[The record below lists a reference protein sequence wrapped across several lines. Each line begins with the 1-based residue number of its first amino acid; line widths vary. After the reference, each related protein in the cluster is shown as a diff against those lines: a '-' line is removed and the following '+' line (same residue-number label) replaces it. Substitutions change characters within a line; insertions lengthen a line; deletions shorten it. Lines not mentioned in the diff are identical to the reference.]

1 MKKSPPRQSER
12 RRRLLRIF
20 YPSEYFEDKNDEIV
34 DDDVYGWIF
43 RNDDDDD
50 DDDDGDDDDKNDDE
64 IWNCVLSEIGEIKR
78 AKRIGKFCFGVLTF
92 QEEFD
97 DVLFVSVSREAIDA
111 VVTTNCSTSNNIK
124 KQNKKGLDSILEAL
138 SFSSCAFYERQQQ
151 QQQQQ
156 QQQNSSSSS
165 SSSSSSKSSSSNATT
180 ISMTFVTKFLQ
191 KMLDEYECVPY
202 FYTQKTQNWKG
213 GRLRRKPI
221 SRVSTTLRL
230 LATRLKAMQQKGFT
244 TRWVWWFFCD
254 VFLARIFFARIA
266 SRVQMVS
273 SGFINGDYLIRNA
286 DWLAKGNP
294 LGVKLH
300 VPLART
306 LSGLAK
312 VLAEGYASILGV
324 RKLDTI
330 VVRIIGERLWI
341 LGLTTQLACLSDCLF
356 IFTSHAAALHVYS
369 SLLVHFQITFGKFCY
384 EAGFGANKG
393 RQKKR
398 QSTESLVFGVLFVP
412 PIFLFFPTTF
422 AYFASYLVLHAV
434 ALLVRAFLVSFVVY
448 STTTFDDFDDDF
460 LYEKILLKNNNTNS
474 SVISLSI
481 KKKKT
486 TTTRRRR
493 SIDIINNVIT
503 KDFVNA
509 LRSFGRL
516 PVALSTTTT

>member
-1 MKKSPPRQSER
+1 MKKSPRQSERRRRRRRR

-34 DDDVYGWIF
+34 DDVYGWIF

-50 DDDDGDDDDKNDDE
+50 DDDDDDKNDDE

-78 AKRIGKFCFGVLTF
+78 AKRIGKICFGVLTF
-92 QEEFD
+92 FQEEEEEEEFD

-111 VVTTNCSTSNNIK
+111 VVTTNCSTKNNIK

-156 QQQNSSSSS
+156 N
-165 SSSSSSKSSSSNATT
+165 SSSSKSSSSNATT

-230 LATRLKAMQQKGFT
+230 LATRLKAIQQKGFT

-356 IFTSHAAALHVYS
+356 LFTSHAAALHVYS

-448 STTTFDDFDDDF
+448 SFDDFDDDDDDF
-460 LYEKILLKNNNTNS
+460 FFDVVYNNNNNNNS
-474 SVISLSI
+474 YTLSI
-481 KKKKT
+481 KKKKKKR
-486 TTTRRRR
+486 RRRR
-493 SIDIINNVIT
+493 SIDIINNMIT

-516 PVALSTTTT
+516 PVAFL

>member
-1 MKKSPPRQSER
+1 M
-12 RRRLLRIF
+12 
-20 YPSEYFEDKNDEIV
+20 
-34 DDDVYGWIF
+34 
-43 RNDDDDD
+43 
-50 DDDDGDDDDKNDDE
+50 
-64 IWNCVLSEIGEIKR
+64 LSEIGEIKR
-78 AKRIGKFCFGVLTF
+78 AKRIGKICFGVLTF
-92 QEEFD
+92 FQEEEEEEEFD

-111 VVTTNCSTSNNIK
+111 VVTTNCSTNNIK

-156 QQQNSSSSS
+156 N

-230 LATRLKAMQQKGFT
+230 LATRLKAIQQKGFT

-356 IFTSHAAALHVYS
+356 LFTSHAAALHVYS

-448 STTTFDDFDDDF
+448 SFDDFDDDDDDF
-460 LYEKILLKNNNTNS
+460 FFDVVYNNNNNNNS
-474 SVISLSI
+474 YTLSI
-481 KKKKT
+481 KKKKKKR
-486 TTTRRRR
+486 RRRR
-493 SIDIINNVIT
+493 SIDIINNMIT

-516 PVALSTTTT
+516 PVAFL

>member
-1 MKKSPPRQSER
+1 MKKSPRQSERRRRRR

-34 DDDVYGWIF
+34 DDVYDWIF
-43 RNDDDDD
+43 RNDDDD
-50 DDDDGDDDDKNDDE
+50 DDDDKNDDE

-78 AKRIGKFCFGVLTF
+78 AKRIGKICFGVLTF
-92 QEEFD
+92 FQEEEEEEEFD

-111 VVTTNCSTSNNIK
+111 VVTTNCSTNNIK

-151 QQQQQ
+151 QQQQ
-156 QQQNSSSSS
+156 NSSSSS
-165 SSSSSSKSSSSNATT
+165 SSSNATT
-180 ISMTFVTKFLQ
+180 ILMTFVEFLQ

-202 FYTQKTQNWKG
+202 FYTQKNQNWKG

-230 LATRLKAMQQKGFT
+230 LATRLKAIQQKGFT

-356 IFTSHAAALHVYS
+356 LFTSHAAALHVYS
-369 SLLVHFQITFGKFCY
+369 SLLVTAQITFGKFCY
-384 EAGFGANKG
+384 EAGFGGGLLKEKNKR
-393 RQKKR
+393 RQKR

-434 ALLVRAFLVSFVVY
+434 ALLVRAFLVSFIILLIDD
-448 STTTFDDFDDDF
+448 DDFDDDF
-460 LYEKILLKNNNTNS
+460 FDVYEKILLKNNNTN
-474 SVISLSI
+474 VISLSI
-481 KKKKT
+481 KKKKKKKR
-486 TTTRRRR
+486 RRRR
-493 SIDIINNVIT
+493 SINIINNMIT

-516 PVALSTTTT
+516 PVAL

>member
-1 MKKSPPRQSER
+1 MKKSPRQSERRRR

-20 YPSEYFEDKNDEIV
+20 YPSEYFVKEDKN
-34 DDDVYGWIF
+34 VYGWIF

-50 DDDDGDDDDKNDDE
+50 DDDDDDKNDDE

-78 AKRIGKFCFGVLTF
+78 AKRIGKICFGVLTF
-92 QEEFD
+92 FQEEEEEEEFD

-111 VVTTNCSTSNNIK
+111 VVTTNCSTGNNIK

-156 QQQNSSSSS
+156 QN
-165 SSSSSSKSSSSNATT
+165 SSSSSKSSSSNATT

-230 LATRLKAMQQKGFT
+230 LATRLKAIQQKGFT

-254 VFLARIFFARIA
+254 VFLARFFFARIA

-312 VLAEGYASILGV
+312 VLAEGYASVLGV

-330 VVRIIGERLWI
+330 VEIIGERMWF
-341 LGLTTQLACLSDCLF
+341 LGLTTQLACLSDCILL
-356 IFTSHAAALHVYS
+356 FTSHAAALHVYS
-369 SLLVHFQITFGKFCY
+369 SLLVFAQITFGKFCY
-384 EAGFGANKG
+384 EAGFGGVG

-398 QSTESLVFGVLFVP
+398 RKSTESLVFGVLFVP

-448 STTTFDDFDDDF
+448 STTFDDFDDDF
-460 LYEKILLKNNNTNS
+460 DVVYEKILLKNNNNNTNS

-481 KKKKT
+481 KKKKKT
-486 TTTRRRR
+486 RRRRR

-516 PVALSTTTT
+516 PVAL

>member
-1 MKKSPPRQSER
+1 MKKSPRQSERRRRRRR

-20 YPSEYFEDKNDEIV
+20 YPSEYFEDKNDNII
-34 DDDVYGWIF
+34 DDVYGWIF

-50 DDDDGDDDDKNDDE
+50 DDDDDKNDDE

-78 AKRIGKFCFGVLTF
+78 AKRIGKICFGVLTF
-92 QEEFD
+92 FQEEEEEEEFD

-111 VVTTNCSTSNNIK
+111 VVTTNCSTNNIN

-156 QQQNSSSSS
+156 QQNSSN
-165 SSSSSSKSSSSNATT
+165 SKSSSSNATT

-230 LATRLKAMQQKGFT
+230 LATRLKAIQQKGFT

-356 IFTSHAAALHVYS
+356 LFTSHAAALHVYS
-369 SLLVHFQITFGKFCY
+369 SLLVTAQITFGKFCY
-384 EAGFGANKG
+384 EAGFGGGLLKEKNKR
-393 RQKKR
+393 RQKR

-448 STTTFDDFDDDF
+448 STTFDDFDDDF
-460 LYEKILLKNNNTNS
+460 DVVYEKILLKNNNNNTNS

-481 KKKKT
+481 KKKKKT
-486 TTTRRRR
+486 TTRRR

-509 LRSFGRL
+509 LRSFG
-516 PVALSTTTT
+516 

>member
-1 MKKSPPRQSER
+1 MKKSPRQSERRRRRRR

-34 DDDVYGWIF
+34 DDVYGWIF
-43 RNDDDDD
+43 RNDDD
-50 DDDDGDDDDKNDDE
+50 DDDDKNDDE

-78 AKRIGKFCFGVLTF
+78 AKRIGKICFGVLTF
-92 QEEFD
+92 FQEEEEEEEFD

-111 VVTTNCSTSNNIK
+111 VVTTNCSTNNNIK

-156 QQQNSSSSS
+156 N
-165 SSSSSSKSSSSNATT
+165 SSSSKSSSSNATT

-230 LATRLKAMQQKGFT
+230 LATRLKAIQQKGFT

-356 IFTSHAAALHVYS
+356 LFTSHAAALHVYS
-369 SLLVHFQITFGKFCY
+369 SLLVHFQIAFGKFCY

-434 ALLVRAFLVSFVVY
+434 ALLVRAFLVSCVVY
-448 STTTFDDFDDDF
+448 SFDDFDDDDDDF
-460 LYEKILLKNNNTNS
+460 FFDVVYNNNNS
-474 SVISLSI
+474 YTLSI
-481 KKKKT
+481 KKKKKKR
-486 TTTRRRR
+486 RRRR
-493 SIDIINNVIT
+493 SIDIINNMIT

-516 PVALSTTTT
+516 PVAFL

>member
-1 MKKSPPRQSER
+1 MKKSPRQSERRRRRR

-20 YPSEYFEDKNDEIV
+20 YPSEYFVKEDKN
-34 DDDVYGWIF
+34 VYGWIF
-43 RNDDDDD
+43 RN
-50 DDDDGDDDDKNDDE
+50 DDDDKNDDE

-78 AKRIGKFCFGVLTF
+78 AKRIGKICFGVLTF
-92 QEEFD
+92 FQEEEEEEEFD
-97 DVLFVSVSREAIDA
+97 DVLFVSVAREAIDA
-111 VVTTNCSTSNNIK
+111 VVTTNCSTIK
-124 KQNKKGLDSILEAL
+124 KKKGLDSILEAL

-151 QQQQQ
+151 QQQQ
-156 QQQNSSSSS
+156 NRF
-165 SSSSSSKSSSSNATT
+165 
-180 ISMTFVTKFLQ
+180 IEFLR

-202 FYTQKTQNWKG
+202 YYTHATQNWKG
-213 GRLRRKPI
+213 GGRLRCKPI
-221 SRVSTTLRL
+221 SRVSTTSRL
-230 LATRLKAMQQKGFT
+230 LATRLKALFT
-244 TRWVWWFFCD
+244 TTRCNNKFWWWVCIYYLVD

-273 SGFINGDYLIRNA
+273 SGFVNGDYLIRNA

-312 VLAEGYASILGV
+312 VLAEGYASVLGV

-330 VVRIIGERLWI
+330 VVRVIGERMWF
-341 LGLTTQLACLSDCLF
+341 LGLTTQLACLSDCILL
-356 IFTSHAAALHVYS
+356 FTSHAAALHVYS
-369 SLLVHFQITFGKFCY
+369 SLLVFAQITFGKFCY
-384 EAGFGANKG
+384 EAGFGGVK
-393 RQKKR
+393 RQKKRR

-434 ALLVRAFLVSFVVY
+434 ALLVRAVLCVFVY
-448 STTTFDDFDDDF
+448 STFDDDDDF
-460 LYEKILLKNNNTNS
+460 FDVVYEKILVRKKDNNNNIYPLYTL
-474 SVISLSI
+474 SLI
-481 KKKKT
+481 KKKKKKKKRGT
-486 TTTRRRR
+486 
-493 SIDIINNVIT
+493 SIINKIT

-516 PVALSTTTT
+516 PVAL

>member
-1 MKKSPPRQSER
+1 MKKSPRQSER

-20 YPSEYFEDKNDEIV
+20 YPSEYFEDKSDEIV
-34 DDDVYGWIF
+34 DDVYGWIF

-50 DDDDGDDDDKNDDE
+50 DDDDDDKNDDE

-78 AKRIGKFCFGVLTF
+78 AKRIGKICFGVLTF
-92 QEEFD
+92 FQEEEEEEEFD

-111 VVTTNCSTSNNIK
+111 VVTTNCSTGNNIK

-151 QQQQQ
+151 QQQ
-156 QQQNSSSSS
+156 N

-230 LATRLKAMQQKGFT
+230 LATRLKAIQQKGFT

-356 IFTSHAAALHVYS
+356 LFTSHAAALHVYS

-448 STTTFDDFDDDF
+448 STTFDDFDDDF
-460 LYEKILLKNNNTNS
+460 LYEKILLKNNTTNS

-516 PVALSTTTT
+516 PVAL

>member
-1 MKKSPPRQSER
+1 
-12 RRRLLRIF
+12 
-20 YPSEYFEDKNDEIV
+20 
-34 DDDVYGWIF
+34 
-43 RNDDDDD
+43 
-50 DDDDGDDDDKNDDE
+50 
-64 IWNCVLSEIGEIKR
+64 
-78 AKRIGKFCFGVLTF
+78 
-92 QEEFD
+92 
-97 DVLFVSVSREAIDA
+97 
-111 VVTTNCSTSNNIK
+111 
-124 KQNKKGLDSILEAL
+124 
-138 SFSSCAFYERQQQ
+138 
-151 QQQQQ
+151 
-156 QQQNSSSSS
+156 
-165 SSSSSSKSSSSNATT
+165 
-180 ISMTFVTKFLQ
+180 MTFVTKFLQ

-230 LATRLKAMQQKGFT
+230 LATRLKAIQQKGFT

-356 IFTSHAAALHVYS
+356 LFTSHAAALHVYS

-448 STTTFDDFDDDF
+448 SFDDFDDDDDDF
-460 LYEKILLKNNNTNS
+460 FFDVVYNNNNS
-474 SVISLSI
+474 YTLSI
-481 KKKKT
+481 KKKKKKR
-486 TTTRRRR
+486 RRRR
-493 SIDIINNVIT
+493 SIDIINNMIT

-516 PVALSTTTT
+516 PVAL

>member
-1 MKKSPPRQSER
+1 MKKSPRQSERRR

-50 DDDDGDDDDKNDDE
+50 DDGDDDDKNDDE

-78 AKRIGKFCFGVLTF
+78 AKRIGKICFGVLTF
-92 QEEFD
+92 FQEEEEEEEFD

-111 VVTTNCSTSNNIK
+111 VVTTNCSTNNIK

-151 QQQQQ
+151 QQQQ
-156 QQQNSSSSS
+156 N

-230 LATRLKAMQQKGFT
+230 LATRLKAIQQKGFT

-448 STTTFDDFDDDF
+448 SSSTTFDDFDDFDDDDDF
-460 LYEKILLKNNNTNS
+460 FFDVVYNNNNS
-474 SVISLSI
+474 YTLSI
-481 KKKKT
+481 KKKKKKR
-486 TTTRRRR
+486 RRRR
-493 SIDIINNVIT
+493 SIDIINNMIT

-516 PVALSTTTT
+516 PVAL